1 LKITYQI
8 GGKHKALS
16 LNPSTTTTTTT
27 KKKKKKK
34 KEKEIT
40 YEALITNARMLGT
53 GNMVVTMY
61 DLHSLFSQGT

>member
-27 KKKKKKK
+27 KKKK